1 MSSTSSIIIDLRG
14 PRHATICLGAFEKKK
29 GCAMKRFLM
38 VPAVVLFG
46 LWAPSAQA
54 AQGQVVKG
62 PDERMKADILVVVA
76 HPDDEGG
83 VTPYLARAI
92 YDEHKRVAVVF
103 ATRGGSGGNDYSR
116 EHGPALADL
125 REQEARAAC
134 AKLGITNVW
143 FLDGKDTAS
152 QNVLNSLANWGH
164 GANLEAL
171 VRIVR
176 LTRPEVMIS
185 WLPGI
190 FIGENHGD
198 HQAAGV
204 LATEAFD
211 MANDPTAFPAQVAGA
226 TKRLEVYLENL
237 APWQPKKLYFFSDA
251 DDQKQF
257 AGTGPAYSVK
267 EISPSQRKPY
277 WRLAMD
283 AAMPHLTQFPQ
294 ILELQKLSE
303 EQLAKFMEDP
313 NNSYWTEPMTLTL
326 GKSWVKG
333 DVASDVFQG
342 VIPKGA
348 PKNEFKCEDFIEHY
362 NPPPQATVRLGGP
375 WGFYREFGGKHCAR
389 TPEPKT
395 PEIAIR
401 AGSNLLVPISVTH
414 NYGRALVLNV
424 ESATPSGWKVVQ
436 GVGNFSLPEE
446 DRTDMLVEISTPELD
461 KGELAKLGPQEVVV
475 QASAGGKSAGEVRLM
490 VQLKASALAQ

>member
-1 MSSTSSIIIDLRG
+1 MKKLLMIVTVVLNGLAAGSVARAQTTSSVQ
-14 PRHATICLGAFEKKK
+14 TI
-29 GCAMKRFLM
+29 
-38 VPAVVLFG
+38 
-46 LWAPSAQA
+46 
-54 AQGQVVKG
+54 KG

-103 ATRGGSGGNDYSR
+103 ATRGGSGGNDFTR
-116 EHGPALADL
+116 EHGPALADI

-176 LTRPEVMIS
+176 LTRPEVIIS

-198 HQAAGV
+198 HQASGV

-211 MANDPTAFPAQVAGA
+211 LAGDPVAFPAHVAGA
-226 TKRLEVYLENL
+226 SKRLEIYLENL
-237 APWQPKKLYFFSDA
+237 TPWQPEKLYFFSDA

-257 AGTGPAYSVK
+257 AGSGPAYSIK
-267 EISPSQRKPY
+267 EISPSQKKPY

-283 AAMPHLTQFPQ
+283 AATPHLTQFPAEIQQMTAMSDEQ
-294 ILELQKLSE
+294 IN
-303 EQLAKFMEDP
+303 KFMDDP
-313 NNSYWTEPMTLTL
+313 QHSWWSEPMTLIFGKAVEGGAKTKTL
-326 GKSWVKG
+326 
-333 DVASDVFQG
+333 DVFAGATDAFVRAEPSGPKVPNVAKSPDSVVMSVSEYSGPLDGRMAIGG
-342 VIPKGA
+342 VWDYYQKFRVAHDLSTGSQPS
-348 PKNEFKCEDFIEHY
+348 
-362 NPPPQATVRLGGP
+362 V
-375 WGFYREFGGKHCAR
+375 
-389 TPEPKT
+389 
-395 PEIAIR
+395 PEIAIKS
-401 AGSNLLVPISVTH
+401 GGVVSVPFHMMPPPRGPRTVRISCD
-414 NYGRALVLNV
+414 L
-424 ESATPSGWKVVQ
+424 PSGWKIVSGGGEFLLPADYSGEMRVDVQ
-436 GVGNFSLPEE
+436 
-446 DRTDMLVEISTPELD
+446 TPEVKKEDL
-461 KGELAKLGPQEVVV
+461 KNEQTRQIVVR
-475 QASAGGKSAGEVRLM
+475 ASTEGRPIGEVRLN
-490 VQLKASALAQ
+490 VLLKAGGLPQ